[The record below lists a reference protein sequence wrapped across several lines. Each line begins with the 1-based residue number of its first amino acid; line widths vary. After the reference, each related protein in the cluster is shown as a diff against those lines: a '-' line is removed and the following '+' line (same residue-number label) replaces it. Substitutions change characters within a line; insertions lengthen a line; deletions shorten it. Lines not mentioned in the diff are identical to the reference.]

1 MTAPALSDA
10 DVLREWRRLR
20 LTCSSQV
27 ALCSA
32 TIRRT
37 LEVSAHAHAHAHAQ
51 RQAERAAHQQPDIKR
66 LQANDID

>member
-1 MTAPALSDA
+1 MTAPALCDA
-10 DVLREWRRLR
+10 DVLREWRRLC

-27 ALCSA
+27 ALTST

-37 LEVSAHAHAHAHAQ
+37 LEISAHAHAQ
-51 RQAERAAHQQPDIKR
+51 RQAEHAARQQPDIKR

>member
-1 MTAPALSDA
+1 MTAPALPDA

-20 LTCSSQV
+20 LTCTSQV
-27 ALCSA
+27 ALTSA

-37 LEVSAHAHAHAHAQ
+37 LEVSAHAHAQ

>member
-1 MTAPALSDA
+1 MTAPALCDA

-27 ALCSA
+27 ALTST

-37 LEVSAHAHAHAHAQ
+37 LEISAHAHAQ
-51 RQAERAAHQQPDIKR
+51 RQAEHAARQQPDIKR
-66 LQANDID
+66 LQAIDID

>member
-20 LTCSSQV
+20 MTCTSQV
-27 ALCSA
+27 ALGSA

-37 LEVSAHAHAHAHAQ
+37 LEITAHAHAQ